1 VAATEERPLPDP
13 DFEIIAHPAERVVTP
28 GARITYELKPLK
40 PTSPSF
46 QKLGF
51 SWMAVN
57 DPKSVSWYRPAR
69 FQGPLGVPK
78 WEGAVWS
85 FEGHHTIVCIVV
97 NQGQKTR
104 YVYEQHVASLQNVI
118 ATGPRLNAIKRD
130 PDMVLEGAARM
141 VTLIQQVASASPP
154 ATAELRQKHQDEVAR
169 LIEYRDRLDALL
181 KETTKLPRFFVE
193 AEHLDTETQRRT
205 SLSLFAC
212 KVGNEWVLVDWT
224 NPTVRAMTGVYRG
237 EGATDREALKAA
249 FADWDSDNRYP
260 DGAITFRVEG
270 VPGGTLQSS
279 FTTDGSS
286 FWDSV
291 STFFTYVGLAAAV
304 VAGVVT
310 LFAPVPGSQIV
321 SAAIW
326 TSIFSSTAAATINI
340 GQRHQEGFSDWRSN
354 AFDVLSIVG
363 NLFGVAG
370 MLWVRGA
377 ALSVQTSKGVIQAV
391 LVGQIA
397 TDSIQGV
404 MLSVEIADQIEQVR
418 KDASLTPKQ
427 KVDKILEL
435 LRSAAVAGTLIYINV
450 KGTKADLS
458 NLSKVHPSVDTPQ
471 QRLDKLKD
479 PKATADLT
487 APPTSGGHTEN
498 GPHKTKVQLEQESAT
513 PQVSGRPRPTDTRS
527 PRQKLRDVIGNKH
540 FDEHLAE
547 VPTLRLQRPELAKLS
562 DDEIIAVRSYTSD
575 TPKPEFGGLR
585 DYERINLALRNAD
598 EAALVTLR
606 PLITVLTSA
615 LGKLP
620 KFSGTVFRIMQKVE
634 PDVIKSQ
641 FRVGEKWVSEAFLS
655 TSRGSPLDHGQVTLI
670 FHNSSSGRNVD
681 GVSPFNE
688 REILFPPGS
697 TFTVEKVLQPDTFRF
712 IIFLAESS

>member
-1 VAATEERPLPDP
+1 MADP

-28 GARITYELKPLK
+28 GARITYELRPLK
-40 PTSPSF
+40 PTSPAFSR
-46 QKLGF
+46 LGF
-51 SWMAVN
+51 TWLAVN
-57 DPKSVSWYRPAR
+57 DPQSVSWYRPKQV
-69 FQGPLGVPK
+69 FGPLGVPK
-78 WEGAVWS
+78 WEGAVWE

-97 NQGQKTR
+97 NQGEKKR

-130 PDMVLEGAARM
+130 PDMVLDGVARM
-141 VTLIQQVASASPP
+141 VTLIEQVASTVPP
-154 ATAELRQKHQDEVAR
+154 ATADLLQKHRDEVAK
-169 LIEYRDRLDALL
+169 LIEYRDRLGALL
-181 KETTKLPRFFVE
+181 KETTRLRRFHVE

-205 SLSLFAC
+205 ALSVFAC
-212 KVGNEWVLVDWT
+212 KLGKEWVLVDWT
-224 NPTVRAMTGVYRG
+224 NPTVRATTGVYRG
-237 EGATDREALKAA
+237 EGSTDREALKAA
-249 FADWDSDNRYP
+249 FEEWDSDNRYP
-260 DGAITFRVEG
+260 DGAITFRVEE

-291 STFFTYVGLAAAV
+291 ATFFSYVGLAAAV

-310 LFAPVPGSQIV
+310 LLAPVPGSQIV

-363 NLFGVAG
+363 NMFGVAG

-377 ALSVQTSKGVIQAV
+377 ALTVQTSKGVIAAV
-391 LVGQIA
+391 VVGQIA
-397 TDSIQGV
+397 TDGIQGV
-404 MLSVEIADQIEQVR
+404 MLSVEIADQIDQVR
-418 KDASLTPKQ
+418 NDAKLTPKQ

-450 KGTKADLS
+450 KGSKADLR

-471 QRLDKLKD
+471 QRLEKIKD
-479 PKATADLT
+479 PKASADLT
-487 APPTSGGHTEN
+487 APPTSGGHTDN

-513 PQVSGRPRPTDTRS
+513 PQVSGRPRPTDVRT
-527 PRQKLRDVIGNKH
+527 PQQKLRDVIGNKH
-540 FDEHLAE
+540 FEEHLAE
-547 VPTLRLQRPELAKLS
+547 VPTLRLQRPELAKLT

-575 TPKPEFGGLR
+575 TAKPEFGGLR
-585 DYERINLALRNAD
+585 DYERLNLALRNED
-598 EAALVTLR
+598 KAALATLR
-606 PLITVLTSA
+606 PLIDTLTSA

-620 KFSGTVFRIMQKVE
+620 KFSGKVFRIMNKVE
-634 PDVIKSQ
+634 PDVVKSQ
-641 FRVGEKWVSEAFLS
+641 FRVGEKWVNKGFFSS
-655 TSRGSPLDHGQVTLI
+655 SHGDPLDHGQVLI
-670 FHNSSSGRNVD
+670 MVKNTTGGSHVA

-688 REILFPPGS
+688 REILFPPGA
-697 TFTVEKVLQPDTFRF
+697 TFTVENVLQLDTFRF
-712 IIFLAESS
+712 IIFMKQ